1 MGNIL
6 RRLFADE
13 DGATVVEYG
22 VLLALIIAGLVAVI
36 FILGNQIQQGLAD
49 FNEAFQEVKSG
60 S

>member
-49 FNEAFQEVKSG
+49 FNEAFQEVQSG